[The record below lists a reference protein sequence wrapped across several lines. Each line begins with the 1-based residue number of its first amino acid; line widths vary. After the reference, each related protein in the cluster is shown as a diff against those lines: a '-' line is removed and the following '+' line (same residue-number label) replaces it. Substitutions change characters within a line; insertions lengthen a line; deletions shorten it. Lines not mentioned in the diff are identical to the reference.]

1 MPDSASGSAP
11 AALAIASR
19 CSAIARPDSKPSL
32 AAAAAAR
39 STSGRVIPA
48 RSAASGTRSHRASAS
63 SSCRSASPG
72 AWTRC
77 ASHARRHR
85 GRERPRQV
93 VRAVPVAGELGLR
106 RRGVGLHRP
115 CQRRVQRGPLAGQQ
129 VLVDRLADERV
140 PEGVRP
146 VGVGDE
152 QLVRD
157 GLARAVVDV
166 AGEHGL
172 QQLVADRPL
181 GHGRHA
187 HDLLGGARQALEA
200 PEQRVAQRGR
210 ELAGVGGG
218 GQQLLGVEG
227 VALRPRV
234 QAVGQAGIGLVVE
247 DAGELLDH
255 LVAAEALQRHPLD
268 ARGALQLGEDGTQ
281 RMAAVELVG
290 AVGGEQEERLGP
302 RVADEED
309 EEVARGGVGPVEVL
323 DHQRDGAEP
332 VQQGEQR
339 LEHLR
344 LARRRRAPTRRAAAA
359 PRRAARRGRSCRRA
373 PGSGRRGLGCR
384 RPSARASNSD
394 TRRLLPTPD
403 SPATKAKA
411 GMRSSA
417 ASSTASSSVRPTK
430 VLLETRRNTTSIVEA
445 VSAGSALTGR
455 RRWGGAGRGSGRRR
469 NHGARRARTCCGRGR
484 SGGGERRC
492 RCAPRRTGRR

>member
-1 MPDSASGSAP
+1 M
-11 AALAIASR
+11 
-19 CSAIARPDSKPSL
+19 
-32 AAAAAAR
+32 
-39 STSGRVIPA
+39 
-48 RSAASGTRSHRASAS
+48 
-63 SSCRSASPG
+63 
-72 AWTRC
+72 
-77 ASHARRHR
+77 
-85 GRERPRQV
+85 
-93 VRAVPVAGELGLR
+93 
-106 RRGVGLHRP
+106 
-115 CQRRVQRGPLAGQQ
+115 QRGPLAGQQ

-140 PEGVRP
+140 AEGVRP

-181 GHGRHA
+181 GHGGHA
-187 HDLLGGARQALEA
+187 HHLLGGARQALEA
-200 PEQRVAQRGR
+200 AEQRVAQRGR

-234 QAVGQAGIGLVVE
+234 QAVGQAGIGLVAE

-255 LVAAEALQRHPLD
+255 LAAAEALQRHPLD

-332 VQQGEQR
+332 VQQREQR

-344 LARRRRAPTRRAAAA
+344 LARRLGHRLAERPQRLGERRVGEGRAAELQAVADEDWDPPPLGPRLELGYQPALADARLAGHEGEGRHAVQRRLEHGQLIGAPDEGAA
-359 PRRAARRGRSCRRA
+359 GDAAEHDLHCGGRVRGERAHRPAPLGRSRPGIGEEEESRRSPRVNLLRA
-373 PGSGRRGLGCR
+373 RPKRRWREAL
-384 RPSARASNSD
+384 S
-394 TRRLLPTPD
+394 
-403 SPATKAKA
+403 
-411 GMRSSA
+411 MRSSTNWA
-417 ASSTASSSVRPTK
+417 AMTRALSVCMAEHDAAETAPAHREVAPT
-430 VLLETRRNTTSIVEA
+430 
-445 VSAGSALTGR
+445 
-455 RRWGGAGRGSGRRR
+455 
-469 NHGARRARTCCGRGR
+469 
-484 SGGGERRC
+484 
-492 RCAPRRTGRR
+492 